1 MPAVIRAPLRAA
13 RRGSNRSGG
22 AAGGRRGAA
31 AYAPAKLN
39 GVAGVGLDRGLAL
52 KVTVLLLMG
61 AAAVLLATG
70 GRGAALTAAI
80 VGGVD
85 GRLGAMGLR
94 VARVELQGVSEAAA
108 PAVLAAAGVRPG
120 VPIMGLD
127 LDGVRERVE
136 GVGWIR
142 SARVLRFLP
151 DTLVIAAAE
160 RPRLAVWQTG
170 GRTFVVDRDGAP
182 IPEADAGRFPDLPLV
197 VGEGA
202 NEAAAAVLPLLLAR
216 PRLIARIDALVR
228 VDSRRWDLRLKD
240 GGLIQLPADKE
251 DAALIQLDQLD
262 QRARLLELGFA
273 RIDLRDPE
281 TVTVRPR
288 GAPAPETAPQPAA
301 T

>member
-1 MPAVIRAPLRAA
+1 MPAVIRAPARSNPAGPRSAGRA
-13 RRGSNRSGG
+13 
-22 AAGGRRGAA
+22 RGASPGRSA
-31 AYAPAKLN
+31 SKLN
-39 GVAGVGLDRGLAL
+39 GVAGVGLERGLAV
-52 KVTVLLLMG
+52 KATVVLLMG

-94 VARVELQGVSEAAA
+94 VAKVELQGVSPAAA
-108 PAVLAAAGVRPG
+108 PAVLAAAGVEPG
-120 VPIMGLD
+120 APIMGLD
-127 LDGVRERVE
+127 LAAVRERVE

-160 RPRLAVWQTG
+160 RPRLAVWQLN
-170 GRTFVVDRDGAP
+170 GRTLVVDKDGAP
-182 IPEADAGRFPDLPLV
+182 IPEADAGGFPELPLV

-202 NEAAAAVLPLLLAR
+202 NEAASAVLPLLNAR
-216 PRLIARIDALVR
+216 PRLMARVDALVR
-228 VDSRRWDLRLKD
+228 VDARRWDLRLKD

-281 TVTVRPR
+281 MVTVRPR
-288 GAPAPETAPQPAA
+288 GGPAASATPPAA